1 MILSS
6 ANILDILNGS
16 SVIRLSA
23 SEIRIVDK
31 KPLASG
37 REGFYVYIE
46 KYPLL
51 EEFEATWRIWIE
63 SDGSEPDDLLLAEMR
78 RLLPNF
84 EIKLGLIIEATVKD
98 FKSDRT
104 ETRPKPVEIPAVVPP
119 SGWMDGIE
127 KRFTELAE
135 DIQDRMLLVGP
146 GRPGR
151 DGADG
156 ARGPAGLPGR
166 NGKDGKDMVATNAM
180 LGDLIDVKLADRLP
194 LKKGQVLTYNGSD
207 WENLHVPQLQALV
220 SGGGSG
226 ETVVTGGQGS
236 QISWIYH
243 EETGEPHRRKFHTHG
258 ETDAT
263 LVTELHV
270 SKTNAAN
277 NDVELLLDAILPVT
291 NQIYISDNDD
301 PSQAHLYDLTS
312 YTETTDG
319 FNLVVSHVETP
330 GPEPIFI
337 ANDQYDFLFL
347 TGASGGGGATSI
359 DELTDV
365 DTSTTT
371 PFVGQ
376 TLVWDGANWVPGDS
390 SEGIG
395 EAPIDGNFYVRY
407 NGQWVNMIEAI
418 NLINLLTDGGDF
430 TQGEAFTVDS
440 YIYDGGDL
448 TNGTSDTGDV
458 IPPAEGYEE
467 LDGGEF
473 TP

>member
-6 ANILDILNGS
+6 ADILRILQGS
-16 SVIRLSA
+16 AVIRMA
-23 SEIRIVDK
+23 AGEIRVVEK
-31 KPLASG
+31 RPAPSG
-37 REGFYVYIE
+37 REGFFVYVE
-46 KYPLL
+46 KYPTVD
-51 EEFEATWRIWIE
+51 EFEATWKIWIE

-78 RLLPNF
+78 QLLPNF
-84 EIKLGLIIEATVKD
+84 EFKLGLIIEATVRD
-98 FKSDRT
+98 FKSEKT
-104 ETRPKPVEIPAVVPP
+104 ELKPKPQQAPSVMPP
-119 SGWMDGIE
+119 TGWMDGIE
-127 KRFTELAE
+127 KRFEALAE
-135 DIQDRMLLVGP
+135 DIQDRMLLVSS
-146 GRPGR
+146 GRPGK
-151 DGADG
+151 DGE
-156 ARGPAGLPGR
+156 RGPEGRPGAPGR
-166 NGKDGKDMVATNAM
+166 DGKDGKDMVATNAM
-180 LGDLIDVKLADRLP
+180 LGELLDVKIAERLP

-207 WENLHVPQLQALV
+207 WENLYIPQVQ
-220 SGGGSG
+220 SITTGGGSSSQ
-226 ETVVTGGQGS
+226 TVVTGGQGS

-243 EETGEPHRRKFHTHG
+243 EETGEPHSRKFHTHG

-277 NDVELLLDAILPVT
+277 NDVELLLDAILPIT
-291 NQIYISDNDD
+291 SQIYISDNND

-319 FNLVVSHVETP
+319 FNLVVTHVETP
-330 GPEPIFI
+330 GPEPTFI

-347 TGASGGGGATSI
+347 TGAGSGGGATSI

-371 PFVGQ
+371 PFIGQ
-376 TLVWDGANWVPGDS
+376 TLVWDGTNWVPGDS
-390 SEGIG
+390 SDGIG

-448 TNGTSDTGDV
+448 TNGTSDTGDQ

-473 TP
+473 T

>member
-6 ANILDILNGS
+6 ANILEILQGS
-16 SVIRLSA
+16 AVIRMA
-23 SEIRIVDK
+23 AGEIRIVDK
-31 KPLASG
+31 KPIPSG

-46 KYPLL
+46 RYPTT
-51 EEFEATWRIWIE
+51 EEFEATWRVWIE

-84 EIKLGLIIEATVKD
+84 DFKLGLIIEATVRD

-104 ETRPKPVEIPAVVPP
+104 ETRPKPSEAPVVMPP
-119 SGWMDGIE
+119 SGWLRGIE
-127 KRFTELAE
+127 KRFEELTE
-135 DIQDRMLLVGP
+135 DIQDRMLLVSS

-151 DGADG
+151 DGA
-156 ARGPAGLPGR
+156 RGPEGRPGAPGR
-166 NGKDGKDMVATNAM
+166 DGRDGKDLVSTSAM
-180 LGDLIDVKLADRLP
+180 LGDLIDVKLADRIP

-207 WENLHVPQLQALV
+207 WENLYIPQVQ
-220 SGGGSG
+220 SITTGGNSS

-243 EETGEPHRRKFHTHG
+243 EETGEPHSRKFHTHG

-277 NDVELLLDAILPVT
+277 NDVELLLDAILPIT
-291 NQIYISDNDD
+291 SQIYISDNDD

-330 GPEPIFI
+330 GPEPTFI

-347 TGASGGGGATSI
+347 TGAGTGGASSI

-376 TLVWDGANWVPGDS
+376 TLVWDGTNWVPGDS

-395 EAPIDGNFYVRY
+395 EAPIDGNFYVRS
-407 NGQWVNMIEAI
+407 NGQWINLIEAI
-418 NLINLLTDGGDF
+418 NFINLLTDGGNF
-430 TQGEAFTVDS
+430 TTNEADTIDS
-440 YIYDGGDL
+440 YIYDGGDFI
-448 TNGTSDTGDV
+448 NNTSDTGEQ
-458 IPPAEGYEE
+458 IPPAEGYED

-473 TP
+473 T

>member
-6 ANILDILNGS
+6 ANILETLQGS
-16 SVIRLSA
+16 AVIRMA
-23 SEIRIVDK
+23 AGEIRIVDK
-31 KPLASG
+31 KPIASG
-37 REGFYVYIE
+37 REGFHVYIE
-46 KYPLL
+46 KYPTL

-84 EIKLGLIIEATVKD
+84 EFKLGLIIEATVRD
-98 FKSDRT
+98 FKSSDT
-104 ETRPKPVEIPAVVPP
+104 EARPKPSEAPVVMPP
-119 SGWMDGIE
+119 SGWIAGIE
-127 KRFTELAE
+127 RRFEQLAE
-135 DIQDRMLLVGP
+135 DIQDRMLLVSSGRPGKDGERGP
-146 GRPGR
+146 EGRSGAPGR
-151 DGADG
+151 DG
-156 ARGPAGLPGR
+156 R
-166 NGKDGKDMVATNAM
+166 DGKDLVATNAM
-180 LGDLIDVKLADRLP
+180 LDDLLNVKIADRLP

-207 WENLHVPQLQALV
+207 WENLYIPQVQSITA
-220 SGGGSG
+220 GGSSS

-243 EETGEPHRRKFHTHG
+243 EETGEPHNRKFHTHG

-270 SKTNAAN
+270 SKVNAAN
-277 NDVELLLDAILPVT
+277 NDVELLLDAILPIT

-301 PSQAHLYDLTS
+301 PSKAHLYDLTS

-330 GPEPIFI
+330 GPEPSFI
-337 ANDQYDFLFL
+337 TNDQYDFLFL
-347 TGASGGGGATSI
+347 TGAGSGGATSI

-395 EAPIDGNFYVRY
+395 EAPIDGNFYVRS
-407 NGQWVNMIEAI
+407 NGQWINLIEAI
-418 NLINLLTDGGDF
+418 NFINLLTDGGNF
-430 TQGEAFTVDS
+430 TLGEADTVDR
-440 YIYDGGDL
+440 YIYDGGDFI
-448 TNGTSDTGDV
+448 NNTSDAGEQV
-458 IPPAEGYEE
+458 PPAEGYEE
-467 LDGGEF
+467 LDGGDF
-473 TP
+473 S

>member
-6 ANILDILNGS
+6 ANILEILQGS
-16 SVIRLSA
+16 AVIRLAA
-23 SEIRIVDK
+23 SEIRIVEK
-31 KPLASG
+31 KPIVSG
-37 REGFYVYIE
+37 REGFFVYIE
-46 KYPLL
+46 KYPTVD
-51 EEFEATWRIWIE
+51 EFEATWNVWIE
-63 SDGSEPDDLLLAEMR
+63 SDGSEPDDILFAEMR
-78 RLLPNF
+78 QLLPNF
-84 EIKLGLIIEATVKD
+84 NFKLGLIIEATVRD
-98 FKSDRT
+98 FKSEKT
-104 ETRPKPVEIPAVVPP
+104 EVRPVPQQAPAVVPP
-119 SGWMDGIE
+119 TGWMDGIE
-127 KRFTELAE
+127 KRFEELAE
-135 DIQDRMLLVGP
+135 DIQDRMLLVGS
-146 GRPGR
+146 GRAGK
-151 DGADG
+151 DG
-156 ARGPAGLPGR
+156 ARGPEGRPGAPGR
-166 NGKDGKDMVATNAM
+166 DGKDGKDLVATNAM
-180 LGDLIDVKLADRLP
+180 LDDLLNVKIADRLP

-220 SGGGSG
+220 SGGG
-226 ETVVTGGQGS
+226 EDTTVVTGGQGS

-243 EETGEPHRRKFHTHG
+243 EETGEPHSRKFHTHG

-270 SKTNAAN
+270 SKTNAAS
-277 NDVELLLDAILPVT
+277 NDVELLLDAILPIT
-291 NQIYISDNDD
+291 SQIYISDNDD
-301 PSQAHLYDLTS
+301 PSQAHLYNLTS

-330 GPEPIFI
+330 GPEPSFI

-347 TGASGGGGATSI
+347 TGAGTGGATSI

-371 PFVGQ
+371 PFIGQ

-390 SEGIG
+390 SDGIG

-448 TNGTSDTGDV
+448 TSGTSDTGDQ

-473 TP
+473 T

>member
-6 ANILDILNGS
+6 ANILEILQGS
-16 SVIRLSA
+16 AVIRMAA

-31 KPLASG
+31 KPIASG

-46 KYPLL
+46 KYPTL
-51 EEFEATWRIWIE
+51 EEFEATWRVWIE

-84 EIKLGLIIEATVKD
+84 EFKLGLIIEATVRD
-98 FKSDRT
+98 FKSDNT
-104 ETRPKPVEIPAVVPP
+104 EARPKPSEAPVVMPP
-119 SGWMDGIE
+119 TGWIDGIE
-127 KRFTELAE
+127 KRFEELVE
-135 DIQDRMLLVGP
+135 DIQDRMLLVGS
-146 GRPGR
+146 GRPGK
-151 DGADG
+151 DG
-156 ARGPAGLPGR
+156 ARGPEGRPGAPGR
-166 NGKDGKDMVATNAM
+166 DGRDGKDLVATSAM
-180 LGDLIDVKLADRLP
+180 LGDLIDVKIEDRLP

-207 WENLHVPQLQALV
+207 WENLHIPQLQALV
-220 SGGGSG
+220 SGGG
-226 ETVVTGGQGS
+226 EDTTVVTGGQGS

-243 EETGEPHRRKFHTHG
+243 EETGEPHARKFHTHG

-277 NDVELLLDAILPVT
+277 NDVELLLDAILPIT

-319 FNLVVSHVETP
+319 FNLVISHVETP
-330 GPEPIFI
+330 GPEPSFI

-347 TGASGGGGATSI
+347 TGASSGGATSI

-376 TLVWDGANWVPGDS
+376 TLVWDGTNWVPGDS

-395 EAPIDGNFYVRY
+395 EAPIDGNFYVRS
-407 NGQWVNMIEAI
+407 NGQWINLIEAI
-418 NLINLLTDGGDF
+418 NFINLLTDGGNF
-430 TQGEAFTVDS
+430 TLGEADTVDR
-440 YIYDGGDL
+440 YIYDGGDFI
-448 TNGTSDTGDV
+448 NNTSDTGEQV
-458 IPPAEGYEE
+458 PPAEGYEG
-467 LDGGEF
+467 LDGGDF
-473 TP
+473 S